1 MRKLA
6 RNIVVAMITKL
17 LLIISG
23 VVAQRFI
30 LYSFGSGLNGLT
42 SSVTQFLSYF
52 TLLEA
57 GLGLASI
64 QALYK
69 PLAENDNHAVSR
81 ILSATSA
88 QYRTVGAIFFAL
100 TVALSFL
107 MPLITRSDLQ
117 PSLIIGITML
127 MGMSSVLNYMF
138 IGRYQALLNADRKVY
153 VIHTLDAVLGI
164 TFSAIRILLI
174 NAGASIITVQTAALF
189 SPMVRILVLHS
200 YVRRNYR
207 DISYQAEPDNSAI
220 KKRKYVLVHQM
231 VGMVTNHTDVTL
243 LTVMSTLRQVSVYT
257 VYNLI
262 YANIS
267 QLLSTTFSSAVQASF
282 GRLVGKKDPKLFE
295 YYELYESLFT
305 TAVFGFLTVVLAMTI
320 PFVRLY
326 TRGVEDVDYV
336 DDILAVLFMIS
347 TLFSIIRIPAVIMV
361 NTVGTFKETQRGAV
375 IEAVLNIAISIPAFL
390 IIGMRGLL
398 VGTCAAM
405 AYRAIDIQIF
415 TYRKIFFAGIQ
426 NWILLIVA
434 NGILMLGC
442 LFVFKKFP
450 FVEINDWGTWIL
462 SGVGFS
468 LIVIL
473 VFGAFYCFAYREKL
487 KMIRRIICK
496 NATQGG

>member
-1 MRKLA
+1 MKKLA

-23 VVAQRFI
+23 VVAQRYI
-30 LYSFGSGLNGLT
+30 LYSFGSDLNGLT

-69 PLAENDNHAVSR
+69 PLAENDNNTVSR

-88 QYRTVGAIFFAL
+88 QYRKIGIIFFAL

-107 MPLITRSDLQ
+107 MPLIAKTDLQ
-117 PSLIIGITML
+117 PSLIFGITML
-127 MGMSSVLNYMF
+127 MGMGSVLNYMF

-153 VIHTLDAVLGI
+153 IIHMLDASLGI
-164 TFSAIRILLI
+164 TFSVIRILLA
-174 NAGASIITVQTAALF
+174 NAGYSIIIVQTAALL
-189 SPMVRILVLHS
+189 SPVVRLLFLHI

-207 DISYQAEPDNSAI
+207 NISYRAEPDNSAI
-220 KKRKYVLVHQM
+220 GKRKYVLVHQI
-231 VGMVTNHTDVTL
+231 VGMVTNHTDVTI
-243 LTVMSTLRQVSVYT
+243 LTLMSTLRHVSVYT

-282 GRLVGKKDPKLFE
+282 GRLVGKKDPRLFE
-295 YYELYESLFT
+295 YYDLYESLFT
-305 TAVFGFLTVVLAMTI
+305 TAAFGFLTVVLAMTI

-326 TRGVEDVDYV
+326 TRGVEDVDYL
-336 DDILAVLFMIS
+336 DDILAALFMIS
-347 TLFSIIRIPAVIMV
+347 ILFSIIRIPAIIMV
-361 NTVGTFKETQRGAV
+361 NAVGAFQETQRGAV
-375 IEAVLNIAISIPAFL
+375 IEAVINIVISIPAFL
-390 IIGMRGLL
+390 GIGMRGLL
-398 VGTCAAM
+398 IGTCAAM

-415 TYRKIFFAGIQ
+415 IYRKVFCIGMQ
-426 NWILLIVA
+426 NWILLISG

-442 LFVFKKFP
+442 LFAFKKFSI
-450 FVEINDWGTWIL
+450 VEISGWGTWVL
-462 SGVGFS
+462 SGVCFS
-468 LIVIL
+468 LIAVL
-473 VFGAFYCFAYREKL
+473 VFGAFYCFAYRGKL
-487 KMIRRIICK
+487 RMIRQIIC
-496 NATQGG
+496 GR